1 MADKEDIETTD
12 LSLKEAKKK
21 VRQLAYPLPELNG
34 PGRPLRPLEYKHP
47 PEISLLEYSYS

>member
-21 VRQLAYPLPELNG
+21 VRQLTYPSLELDG
-34 PGRPLRPLEYKHP
+34 PRRPLR
-47 PEISLLEYSYS
+47 